1 MFNVIYIFRKW
12 EKNGD
17 KMSEGVADTPNLNA
31 SETSATNQFDI
42 PKLVDDFLSG
52 NYLFILFIYIVCHI

>member
-1 MFNVIYIFRKW
+1 
-12 EKNGD
+12 
-17 KMSEGVADTPNLNA
+17 MSEGVADTPNLNA

-52 NYLFILFIYIVCHI
+52 NYLFILCVTYKLPSEMTVT